1 MKPEVITINYNV
13 EDINAVALRILKK
26 VSSKVILFKG
36 EMGAGKTTFI
46 KSLIKNM
53 GSQDEVGSPTFSL
66 VNEYITKEG
75 KVYHFDL
82 YRIKNQD
89 ELYGIG
95 LEDYLNQDAWILIE
109 WPEKASEFLPR
120 NVNSL
125 ILKTIDKN
133 IRSLELNLN
142 PNIN

>member
-1 MKPEVITINYNV
+1 MKPEVITIYYNV

-26 VSSKVILFKG
+26 VSSKVILFNG
-36 EMGAGKTTFI
+36 EMGAGNTTFI

-82 YRIKNQD
+82 YRIKNRD
-89 ELYGIG
+89 ELYNIG
-95 LEDYLNQDAWILIE
+95 LEDYLNQDAWIFIE

-133 IRSLELNLN
+133 IRNLKLNLN